1 MVDGKFITLI
11 INKLGDDG
19 VGISFCVLFT
29 KNKFKF
35 NTVKSFKFVG
45 GPILW
50 IVGILWGCKFQN
62 LFSSRM

>member
-45 GPILW
+45 GQFYGLW
-50 IVGILWGCKFQN
+50 VFCIFVG
-62 LFSSRM
+62 M